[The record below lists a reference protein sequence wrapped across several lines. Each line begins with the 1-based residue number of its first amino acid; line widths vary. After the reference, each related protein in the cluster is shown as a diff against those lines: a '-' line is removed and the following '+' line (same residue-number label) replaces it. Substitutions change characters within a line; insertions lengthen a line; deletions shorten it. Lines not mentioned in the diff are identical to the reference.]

1 MFKANIAVVERYSA
15 IESLVDL
22 HFGSGEAEA
31 AWLGVNL
38 QSLAAPLDNVVV
50 ADDALVSEATD
61 AVEII
66 RSRAPGF
73 NTVAWSAGEAAVVI
87 GDELLQYG
95 VGCRQIASVGE
106 TKLAGEA
113 VLQHAPETLDAAFG
127 LGALR
132 GDEGDAELFQ
142 SATELRGLALAGKL
156 FVDGPVLVV
165 AGEDAAAI
173 AVEGQ
178 GGTP

>member
-22 HFGSGEAEA
+22 HFGSGKAEA

-73 NTVAWSAGEAAVVI
+73 NTVAWSAAVAL
-87 GDELLQYG
+87 GTAPPLASLTWPM
-95 VGCRQIASVGE
+95 IA
-106 TKLAGEA
+106 
-113 VLQHAPETLDAAFG
+113 
-127 LGALR
+127 
-132 GDEGDAELFQ
+132 
-142 SATELRGLALAGKL
+142 
-156 FVDGPVLVV
+156 LVV
-165 AGEDAAAI
+165 
-173 AVEGQ
+173 
-178 GGTP
+178 